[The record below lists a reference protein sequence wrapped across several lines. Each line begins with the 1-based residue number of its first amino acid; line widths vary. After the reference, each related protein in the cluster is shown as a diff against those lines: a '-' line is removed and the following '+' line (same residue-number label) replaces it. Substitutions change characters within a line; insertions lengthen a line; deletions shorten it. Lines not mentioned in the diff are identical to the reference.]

1 MAHGIRKTF
10 KHFALAT
17 IATLLL
23 ATAAHAQQASG
34 NIVGKAMA
42 GDTVI
47 VQGNGTGFHRE
58 LEIKKD
64 GKYNLRA
71 VPAGEYT
78 VDIKHADGTTE
89 TKAVVVR
96 VGSSARVQ

>member
-1 MAHGIRKTF
+1 MTHRVRNTF
-10 KHFALAT
+10 KHLVLAG
-17 IATLLL
+17 IATLFF
-23 ATAAHAQQASG
+23 AAGANAQRASG
-34 NIVGKAMA
+34 NITGTAVA
-42 GDTVI
+42 GDTVV
-47 VQGNGTGFHRE
+47 VQGTGTGFHRE

-78 VDIKHADGTTE
+78 VNVKHADGTEMTR
-89 TKAVVVR
+89 AVVVR

>member
-1 MAHGIRKTF
+1 MTYGVHGTF
-10 KHFALAT
+10 KHFVLAIT
-17 IATLLL
+17 ATLFL

-34 NIVGKAMA
+34 NIVGKAVA
-42 GDTVI
+42 GDTVV

-58 LEIKKD
+58 LTIKKD

-78 VDIKHADGTTE
+78 VNIRHADGTTE

>member
-1 MAHGIRKTF
+1 MIPGVSKTL
-10 KHFALAT
+10 KHFALAA
-17 IATLLL
+17 IATLFL
-23 ATAAHAQQASG
+23 AAAAHAQQASG
-34 NIVGKAMA
+34 NIFGNAVT
-42 GDTVI
+42 GDTVV

-58 LEIKKD
+58 LDIKKD
-64 GKYNLRA
+64 GKYSLRS

-78 VDIKHADGTTE
+78 VSIKHADGTTE

>member
-10 KHFALAT
+10 KHLALAT
-17 IATLLL
+17 IATLFL

-42 GDTVI
+42 GDTVV